1 MKEAMEKHS
10 RLFICDRVFYDE
22 KADTISLLQDM
33 NMMVIGGKE
42 RSLKQWEQL
51 LGSEG
56 YAIVKV
62 WGSDSA
68 HAQILEAVYQGVP
81 Q

>member
-10 RLFICDRVFYDE
+10 RLLICDRVFYDE
-22 KADTISLLQDM
+22 RADTISLLQDM

-56 YAIVKV
+56 YSVLKV
-62 WGSDSA
+62 WGNDHA
-68 HAQILEAVYQGVP
+68 QAQILEAVYDGALK
-81 Q
+81 